1 MRLREAFRDQ
11 EEVLHGGWW
20 RWDASAGIVG
30 SDRLELM
37 LTLIW
42 RGIKAFVQLHHFR
55 PLELELD
62 GFPSSLVSARR
73 NPAKRRANA
82 LIVHFPQLRARLLRP
97 PPRELGARP
106 TPSATCISRTRDEVP
121 NGPFPFWFQRGLV
134 RPSDVW
140 RLAAWPNSV
149 SERPTSLSIRPSPR
163 SRRLIKVLE
172 FQHVVEIEMRR
183 S

>member
-1 MRLREAFRDQ
+1 
-11 EEVLHGGWW
+11 LHGGWW

-106 TPSATCISRTRDEVP
+106 TPSAT
-121 NGPFPFWFQRGLV
+121 
-134 RPSDVW
+134 
-140 RLAAWPNSV
+140 WPYAKA
-149 SERPTSLSIRPSPR
+149 LSQQLQS
-163 SRRLIKVLE
+163 
-172 FQHVVEIEMRR
+172 
-183 S
+183 

>member
-1 MRLREAFRDQ
+1 
-11 EEVLHGGWW
+11 LHGGWW

-106 TPSATCISRTRDEVP
+106 TPSATCTSQTRDEVP
-121 NGPFPFWFQRGLV
+121 NGAFFLFFQRGLA
-134 RPSDVW
+134 RPSDFR
-140 RLAAWPNSV
+140 RLAFRPKSV
-149 SERPTSLSIRPSPR
+149 SDRPTSLSIRPYSK
-163 SRRLIKVLE
+163 SRRIQKSVYLQNFNGAE
-172 FQHVVEIEMRR
+172 QRR

>member
-106 TPSATCISRTRDEVP
+106 TPSASHPYLR
-121 NGPFPFWFQRGLV
+121 
-134 RPSDVW
+134 
-140 RLAAWPNSV
+140 V
-149 SERPTSLSIRPSPR
+149 SGVILFGMS
-163 SRRLIKVLE
+163 
-172 FQHVVEIEMRR
+172 VVE
-183 S
+183 

>member
-106 TPSATCISRTRDEVP
+106 TPSAIWTLQSKCIRSLVEP
-121 NGPFPFWFQRGLV
+121 LFSSLQRGLGKSSNLSRLV
-134 RPSDVW
+134 FRPEF
-140 RLAAWPNSV
+140 V
-149 SERPTSLSIRPSPR
+149 SKDLVFLSTRPLPR
-163 SRRLIKVLE
+163 SRWGKKVL
-172 FQHVVEIEMRR
+172 HVQRDPKAA
-183 S
+183 

>member
-1 MRLREAFRDQ
+1 
-11 EEVLHGGWW
+11 LHGGWW

-106 TPSATCISRTRDEVP
+106 TPSASFSLQTLNYHRSGLKFLVISRGFSGAMRTS
-121 NGPFPFWFQRGLV
+121 QTGLTPKISLRMPAV
-134 RPSDVW
+134 SFRAN
-140 RLAAWPNSV
+140 LAEISTYGKVVFV
-149 SERPTSLSIRPSPR
+149 SIA
-163 SRRLIKVLE
+163 
-172 FQHVVEIEMRR
+172 
-183 S
+183 